1 MQATDISRKTGK
13 WDRKRQEIM
22 SVAEKIFAE
31 RGYESTKLEHVAQA
45 MQMQRPSLHYYF
57 KGKEELYDA
66 VFGQI
71 VDEQLKAI
79 QKLHDV
85 SAEELPKAIATSW
98 LEFAVQRPAAAQL
111 ILEQYFNNRLPPTPS
126 AIRPRSLIFAEI
138 SNALEKVRDNGGPAI
153 DTTFFML
160 LVSGLSKFWVTV
172 RERMLKRLNYD
183 TLCEENLAQ
192 FQKVLTGLTTDLM
205 SGRYLVS
212 DDRKNRPSETRI
224 LNG

>member
-1 MQATDISRKTGK
+1 
-13 WDRKRQEIM
+13 
-22 SVAEKIFAE
+22 
-31 RGYESTKLEHVAQA
+31 
-45 MQMQRPSLHYYF
+45 
-57 KGKEELYDA
+57 
-66 VFGQI
+66 
-71 VDEQLKAI
+71 
-79 QKLHDV
+79 
-85 SAEELPKAIATSW
+85 
-98 LEFAVQRPAAAQL
+98 
-111 ILEQYFNNRLPPTPS
+111 PS

-172 RERMLKRLNYD
+172 QERMLKRLNYD